1 MTRGM
6 SDRDPDLELVLA
18 LQRGEDAALDAL
30 IERHQHAIFGF
41 VYRHVFNEADAREL
55 TQEVFVRAYF
65 GIKKFR
71 PTAKFATWLYRIA
84 LNLCR
89 DHVRSRRVRQAS
101 VTGSLSAET
110 PEGRTWDSEIAS
122 ATPDPAEAALMDE
135 KLAALERG
143 LASLP
148 HRLRTALVMT
158 TLQERTHKECAE
170 LLQTTPKGVEKR
182 VYRARLLLGKWM
194 TEAGFIFLVAI
205 WLR

>member
-6 SDRDPDLELVLA
+6 SDTDPDLELVLA
-18 LQRGEDAALDAL
+18 LQRGDDAALDAL
-30 IERHQHAIFGF
+30 LERHQHAIFGF

-65 GIKKFR
+65 GVKKFR
-71 PTAKFATWLYRIA
+71 PTAKFVTWLYRIA

-89 DHVRSRRVRQAS
+89 DHVRSRRVRQAA

-110 PEGRTWDSEIAS
+110 PDGRGWESEIA
-122 ATPDPAEAALMDE
+122 AAARDPAEAALVDE
-135 KLAALERG
+135 KMDALERG

-148 HRLRTALVMT
+148 HRLRTVLVMT
-158 TLQERTHKECAE
+158 TLDERTHKECAE
-170 LLQTTPKGVEKR
+170 LLETTPKAVEKR
-182 VYRARLLLGKWM
+182 VHRARQLLGKWM
-194 TEAGFIFLVAI
+194 AQAGFVFLLAL